1 MKIKQIKIHIL
12 KKELSTSMHISRG
25 GFKVRRHC
33 IVEVITDTG
42 LSGLGEG
49 IGNPD
54 AIQAL
59 VEKCIAPTIT
69 GLNAL
74 EIDSIRNK
82 LMTDTVYF
90 ERGGSWTCAVSAIEM
105 ALWDIKGKHLNCP
118 VYELLGGRSQDT
130 LELYASDVYWY
141 EDTKLVARDIESI
154 LEKGIKNVK
163 IHTGVLSPKE
173 EYSRFKDIQSVFQ
186 PINKLMIDLNCAY
199 TLPDAILATKY
210 FDEFNPYWIE
220 EPLGIHFEDQ
230 LPRVREISK
239 TPISYG
245 ENILT
250 VEGFKKVFAEGG
262 VDIAMPDVGRIGGIS
277 ASLEVL
283 TLAKT
288 YGVHTSYHN
297 FSSGV
302 LLAATMHLM
311 CARSDKSILEYD
323 SSTNSVLHEFFTEP
337 LKIKDGRVKVPT
349 TPGLGVT
356 LTDAALKYRV

>member
-1 MKIKQIKIHIL
+1 MKIKQIKVHIL
-12 KKELSTSMHISRG
+12 KKELSTSMQISRG
-25 GFKVRRHC
+25 GFKTRRHC
-33 IVEVITDTG
+33 IIEVQTDSG

-59 VEKCIAPTIT
+59 VEKCMAPLLT
-69 GLNAL
+69 GANAL

-82 LMTDTVYF
+82 LMTDSVYF

-163 IHTGVLSPKE
+163 IHTGVKSPKE
-173 EYSRFKDIQSVFQ
+173 EHARFKDIQSIFE
-186 PINKLMIDLNCAY
+186 PIQKLMIDLNCAY
-199 TLPDAILATKY
+199 SLPDAILAVKY

-220 EPLGIHFEDQ
+220 EPLAIGNEDQ
-230 LPRVREISK
+230 LARVRSVSR

-245 ENILT
+245 ENILN
-250 VEGFKKVFAEGG
+250 VEGFKRIFADGG
-262 VDIAMPDVGRIGGIS
+262 MDVAMPDVGRVGGIS
-277 ASLEVL
+277 ACLEVQA
-283 TLAKT
+283 LAKT
-288 YGVHTSYHN
+288 YGVQTSYHN

-302 LLAATMHLM
+302 LLAATMHMM
-311 CARSDKSILEYD
+311 CARSEKSILEYD
-323 SSTNSVLHEFFTEP
+323 SSTNSVIHEFFHEG
-337 LKIKDGRVKVPT
+337 LKIKDGRMQVPT
-349 TPGLGVT
+349 APGLGVT
-356 LTDAALKYRV
+356 LTDAVLKYKA